1 MMRLNPFGCKNIA
14 PNSSIR
20 HNERMGRPKN
30 FSREGVL
37 EKALPVFWKHGFADA
52 SLQELEK
59 ATGVNKSG
67 LYSEFSGKE
76 ELFLESLRFYLD
88 RLPSLGFLMFEPLG
102 CDNIEQFLK
111 LGPRNTEA
119 QKGCFAI
126 SSMRELAILPS
137 AAIEMLGHGRVQ
149 LKQLIAK
156 NIEAEKPKADVND
169 VAGMVLTFFA
179 GLSVEQN
186 LKSSRAAT
194 GRKVDN
200 LMQVL
205 RNL

>member
-1 MMRLNPFGCKNIA
+1 MA
-14 PNSSIR
+14 
-20 HNERMGRPKN
+20 RPRN

-52 SLQELEK
+52 SLHELEK

-67 LYSEFSGKE
+67 LYAEFSGKE

-88 RLPSLGFLMFEPLG
+88 RLPQRGLLTVEPLG
-102 CDNIEQFLK
+102 WDNIEQFLK
-111 LGPRNTEA
+111 LGPRNTEG
-119 QKGCFAI
+119 QKGCFAV
-126 SSMRELAILPS
+126 SSMRELAILPP
-137 AAIEMLGHGRVQ
+137 AAIEILGHGRVQ

-156 NIEAEKPKADVND
+156 NIEAEKPKAAVDD
-169 VAGMVLTFFA
+169 LAGVVMTFFA

-186 LKSSRAAT
+186 LKSSRAAIL
-194 GRKVDN
+194 RKVDN

-205 RNL
+205 RSL

>member
-1 MMRLNPFGCKNIA
+1 MA
-14 PNSSIR
+14 
-20 HNERMGRPKN
+20 RPRN
-30 FSREGVL
+30 FSRGGVL

-67 LYSEFSGKE
+67 LYSEFSSKE

-88 RLPSLGFLMFEPLG
+88 RLQQRGLLTAEPPG
-102 CDNIEQFLK
+102 WDNIEQFLK
-111 LGPRNTEA
+111 LGASSTEGR
-119 QKGCFAI
+119 KGCFAI
-126 SSMRELAILPS
+126 SSMRELAILPPE
-137 AAIEMLGHGRVQ
+137 ANEILGQSRAR

-156 NIEAEKPKADVND
+156 NIEAEKPKANVDEL
-169 VAGMVLTFFA
+169 AGMVLTFFA
-179 GLSVEQN
+179 GLSMEQN

-200 LMQVL
+200 LMRIL
-205 RNL
+205 RSL

>member
-1 MMRLNPFGCKNIA
+1 MA
-14 PNSSIR
+14 
-20 HNERMGRPKN
+20 RPRN
-30 FSREGVL
+30 FSRAGVL

-67 LYSEFSGKE
+67 LYSEFAGKE

-88 RLPSLGFLMFEPLG
+88 RLPALGFLMVEPLG
-102 CDNIEQFLK
+102 WDNIEQFLK
-111 LGPRNTEA
+111 LGPRNTEG

-126 SSMRELAILPS
+126 SSMRELAILPP

-149 LKQLIAK
+149 LKQLIAR

-169 VAGMVLTFFA
+169 SASMVLTFFA

-194 GRKVDN
+194 GRKIDN
-200 LMQVL
+200 LMRVL
-205 RNL
+205 RSL

>member
-1 MMRLNPFGCKNIA
+1 MA
-14 PNSSIR
+14 
-20 HNERMGRPKN
+20 RPRN

-37 EKALPVFWKHGFADA
+37 ERALPVFWKHGLADA

-88 RLPSLGFLMFEPLG
+88 RVAPHGLLMVEPLG
-102 CDNIEQFLK
+102 WDNIEQFLK
-111 LGPRNTEA
+111 LGPRNTEG
-119 QKGCFAI
+119 QKGCFAV
-126 SSMRELAILPS
+126 SSIRELAILPP

-169 VAGMVLTFFA
+169 LAGMVLTFFT
-179 GLSVEQN
+179 GLSLEQN
-186 LKSSRAAT
+186 LKSSRTNT

-200 LMQVL
+200 LMRVL
-205 RNL
+205 RRL

>member
-1 MMRLNPFGCKNIA
+1 M
-14 PNSSIR
+14 
-20 HNERMGRPKN
+20 
-30 FSREGVL
+30 
-37 EKALPVFWKHGFADA
+37 FWKHGFADA

-88 RLPSLGFLMFEPLG
+88 RMQLGLLMVEPLG
-102 CDNIEQFLK
+102 RDNVEQFLK
-111 LGPRNTEA
+111 LGPRTTEG
-119 QKGCFAI
+119 QKGCFAV
-126 SSMRELAILPS
+126 SSMRELAILPP
-137 AAIEMLGHGRVQ
+137 AAIEMLGQGRVQ

-169 VAGMVLTFFA
+169 LASMVLTFFT
-179 GLSVEQN
+179 GLSAEQN

-200 LMQVL
+200 LMHVL
-205 RNL
+205 RSL

>member
-1 MMRLNPFGCKNIA
+1 MA
-14 PNSSIR
+14 
-20 HNERMGRPKN
+20 RPRN

-67 LYSEFSGKE
+67 LYAEFAGKE
-76 ELFLESLRFYLD
+76 DLFLESLRFYLD
-88 RLPSLGFLMFEPLG
+88 RLQQQGLLTVEPLG
-102 CDNIEQFLK
+102 WDNIEQFLK
-111 LGPRNTEA
+111 LVPSSAEG

-126 SSMRELAILPS
+126 SSMRELAILPPKAVEILDRS
-137 AAIEMLGHGRVQ
+137 RVQ

-156 NIEAEKPKADVND
+156 NIEAERPKANVDEL
-169 VAGMVLTFFA
+169 ARMVLTFFA
-179 GLSVEQN
+179 GLSIEQN

-194 GRKVDN
+194 GRKVDS
-200 LMQVL
+200 LMRVL
-205 RNL
+205 RSL

>member
-1 MMRLNPFGCKNIA
+1 MA
-14 PNSSIR
+14 
-20 HNERMGRPKN
+20 RPRN

-88 RLPSLGFLMFEPLG
+88 RLSSLGFLMVEPLG
-102 CDNIEQFLK
+102 WDNIEQFLK
-111 LGPRNTEA
+111 LGPRNTEG

-126 SSMRELAILPS
+126 SSMRELAIRVLLGRWPRPS
-137 AAIEMLGHGRVQ
+137 RMLGAAHVGVLCRDGIVGEPRRESMIGINQ
-149 LKQLIAK
+149 LR
-156 NIEAEKPKADVND
+156 
-169 VAGMVLTFFA
+169 
-179 GLSVEQN
+179 LS
-186 LKSSRAAT
+186 ST
-194 GRKVDN
+194 
-200 LMQVL
+200 
-205 RNL
+205 

>member
-1 MMRLNPFGCKNIA
+1 MA
-14 PNSSIR
+14 
-20 HNERMGRPKN
+20 RPRN

-67 LYSEFSGKE
+67 LYSEFSGKD

-88 RLPSLGFLMFEPLG
+88 RLPSLGFLLAEPLG
-102 CDNIEQFLK
+102 WDNVEQFLK
-111 LGPRNTEA
+111 LGPRNTEG

-126 SSMRELAILPS
+126 SSMRELAILPP

-169 VAGMVLTFFA
+169 LAGMVLTFFA

-194 GRKVDN
+194 GRKVES

-205 RNL
+205 RSL

>member
-1 MMRLNPFGCKNIA
+1 MA
-14 PNSSIR
+14 
-20 HNERMGRPKN
+20 RPRN

-88 RLPSLGFLMFEPLG
+88 RLPQLRLLMVEPLG
-102 CDNIEQFLK
+102 WDNIEQFLK
-111 LGPRNTEA
+111 LGPRNTEG
-119 QKGCFAI
+119 QKGCFAV
-126 SSMRELAILPS
+126 SSMRELAILPP
-137 AAIEMLGHGRVQ
+137 AAIEMLGHGRAQ

-169 VAGMVLTFFA
+169 LASMVLTFFT

-186 LKSSRAAT
+186 LKSSRAAVA
-194 GRKVDN
+194 RKVDN

-205 RNL
+205 RGL

>member
-1 MMRLNPFGCKNIA
+1 MA
-14 PNSSIR
+14 
-20 HNERMGRPKN
+20 RPRN

-88 RLPSLGFLMFEPLG
+88 RMQLGLLMVEPLG
-102 CDNIEQFLK
+102 WDNVEQFLK
-111 LGPRNTEA
+111 LGPRTTEG
-119 QKGCFAI
+119 QKGCFAV
-126 SSMRELAILPS
+126 SSMRELAILPP
-137 AAIEMLGHGRVQ
+137 ATLEILGQGRVQ

-156 NIEAEKPKADVND
+156 NIEAEKPKADVKD
-169 VAGMVLTFFA
+169 LASMVLTFFT

-186 LKSSRAAT
+186 LKPSRAAT

-200 LMQVL
+200 LMRVL
-205 RNL
+205 RSL

>member
-1 MMRLNPFGCKNIA
+1 MA
-14 PNSSIR
+14 
-20 HNERMGRPKN
+20 RPRN
-30 FSREGVL
+30 FSRGGVL

-67 LYSEFSGKE
+67 LYSEFSSKE

-88 RLPSLGFLMFEPLG
+88 RMPLGLLMVEPLG
-102 CDNIEQFLK
+102 WDNVEQFLK
-111 LGPRNTEA
+111 LGPRTTEG
-119 QKGCFAI
+119 QKGCFAV
-126 SSMRELAILPS
+126 SSMRELAILPP
-137 AAIEMLGHGRVQ
+137 AAIEMLGQGRVQ

-156 NIEAEKPKADVND
+156 NIEAEKPKADVNEL
-169 VAGMVLTFFA
+169 ASMVLTFFT
-179 GLSVEQN
+179 GLSMEQN

-205 RNL
+205 RSL

>member
-1 MMRLNPFGCKNIA
+1 M
-14 PNSSIR
+14 SSGIELVGSVKYDR
-20 HNERMGRPKN
+20 DMGRPRN

-67 LYSEFSGKE
+67 LYSEFSCKE
-76 ELFLESLRFYLD
+76 DLFLESLRFYLD
-88 RLPSLGFLMFEPLG
+88 RMQLGLLMVEPLG
-102 CDNIEQFLK
+102 WDNVEQFLK
-111 LGPRNTEA
+111 LGPRTTEG
-119 QKGCFAI
+119 QKGCFAV
-126 SSMRELAILPS
+126 SSMRELAILPP
-137 AAIEMLGHGRVQ
+137 AAIEMLGQGRVQ

-169 VAGMVLTFFA
+169 LASMVLTFFT

-194 GRKVDN
+194 GRKIDN

-205 RNL
+205 RSL

>member
-1 MMRLNPFGCKNIA
+1 
-14 PNSSIR
+14 
-20 HNERMGRPKN
+20 MGRPKN

-37 EKALPVFWKHGFADA
+37 EKALPVFWEHGFADA

-67 LYSEFSGKE
+67 LYAEFSGKE

-88 RLPSLGFLMFEPLG
+88 RLPSLGFLMAEPFG
-102 CDNIEQFLK
+102 WHNIEQFLK
-111 LGPRNTEA
+111 FGPRNTQG

-126 SSMRELAILPS
+126 SSMRELAILPP

-156 NIEAEKPKADVND
+156 NIEAEKPKLAVDDLV
-169 VAGMVLTFFA
+169 GMVLTFFA

-186 LKSSRAAT
+186 LKSNRAAT

-205 RNL
+205 RSL

>member
-1 MMRLNPFGCKNIA
+1 MA
-14 PNSSIR
+14 
-20 HNERMGRPKN
+20 RPRN

-37 EKALPVFWKHGFADA
+37 KKALPVFWKHGFADA

-88 RLPSLGFLMFEPLG
+88 RLPSLGLLMVEPLG
-102 CDNIEQFLK
+102 WNNIEQFLK
-111 LGPRNTEA
+111 LGPRNIEG
-119 QKGCFAI
+119 QKGCFAV
-126 SSMRELAILPS
+126 SSMRELAILPP
-137 AAIEMLGHGRVQ
+137 AATEMLAHGRVQ

-156 NIEAEKPKADVND
+156 NIEAERPKADVND
-169 VAGMVLTFFA
+169 LAGMVLTFFT

-194 GRKVDN
+194 GRRVDGM
-200 LMQVL
+200 MQVL
-205 RNL
+205 RSL

>member
-1 MMRLNPFGCKNIA
+1 MA
-14 PNSSIR
+14 
-20 HNERMGRPKN
+20 RPRN

-88 RLPSLGFLMFEPLG
+88 RMQLGLLMVEPLG
-102 CDNIEQFLK
+102 WDNVEQFLK
-111 LGPRNTEA
+111 LGPRTTEG
-119 QKGCFAI
+119 QKGCFAV
-126 SSMRELAILPS
+126 SSMRELAILPP
-137 AAIEMLGHGRVQ
+137 AAIEMLGQGRVQ

-156 NIEAEKPKADVND
+156 NIEAEKPKADVNEL
-169 VAGMVLTFFA
+169 ASMVLTFFT
-179 GLSVEQN
+179 GLSMEQN

-205 RNL
+205 RSL

>member
-1 MMRLNPFGCKNIA
+1 MA
-14 PNSSIR
+14 
-20 HNERMGRPKN
+20 RPRN

-37 EKALPVFWKHGFADA
+37 ERALPVFWKHGFADA

-67 LYSEFSGKE
+67 LYAEFSGKE

-88 RLPSLGFLMFEPLG
+88 RMPQLALLMVEPLG
-102 CDNIEQFLK
+102 WDNIEQFLK
-111 LGPRNTEA
+111 LGPRNTEG

-126 SSMRELAILPS
+126 SSMRELAILPP
-137 AAIEMLGHGRVQ
+137 AAIEILGRSRVQ
-149 LKQLIAK
+149 LKQLIAR
-156 NIEAEKPKADVND
+156 NIEAEKPKLAVDEL
-169 VAGMVLTFFA
+169 AGMVMTFFA

-186 LKSSRAAT
+186 LKSARAAT
-194 GRKVDN
+194 GRKVDS

-205 RNL
+205 RSL

>member
-1 MMRLNPFGCKNIA
+1 MA
-14 PNSSIR
+14 
-20 HNERMGRPKN
+20 RPRN

-37 EKALPVFWKHGFADA
+37 ERALPVFWKHGFADA
-52 SLQELEK
+52 SLQELER

-88 RLPSLGFLMFEPLG
+88 RMPQLGLLMVEPLG
-102 CDNIEQFLK
+102 WDNIEQFLK
-111 LGPRNTEA
+111 LGPRNTEG

-126 SSMRELAILPS
+126 SSMRELAILPP
-137 AAIEMLGHGRVQ
+137 AAIELLGRSRVQ
-149 LKQLIAK
+149 LKQLVTK
-156 NIEAEKPKADVND
+156 NIEAEKPDADVND
-169 VAGMVLTFFA
+169 LAGMVLTFFA

-194 GRKVDN
+194 GRKVDS

-205 RNL
+205 RSL

>member
-1 MMRLNPFGCKNIA
+1 MA
-14 PNSSIR
+14 
-20 HNERMGRPKN
+20 RPRN

-76 ELFLESLRFYLD
+76 DLFLESLRFYLD
-88 RLPSLGFLMFEPLG
+88 RMQLGLLMVEPLG
-102 CDNIEQFLK
+102 WDNVEQFLK
-111 LGPRNTEA
+111 LGPRTTEG
-119 QKGCFAI
+119 QKGCFAV
-126 SSMRELAILPS
+126 SSMRELAILPP
-137 AAIEMLGHGRVQ
+137 AAIEMLGRGRMQ

-156 NIEAEKPKADVND
+156 NIEAEKPKAAVND
-169 VAGMVLTFFA
+169 LASMVLTFFT

-186 LKSSRAAT
+186 LKPSRAAT

-200 LMQVL
+200 LMRIL
-205 RNL
+205 RSL

>member
-1 MMRLNPFGCKNIA
+1 MA
-14 PNSSIR
+14 
-20 HNERMGRPKN
+20 RPRN

-59 ATGVNKSG
+59 VTGVNKSG

-88 RLPSLGFLMFEPLG
+88 RMQLGLLMVEPLG
-102 CDNIEQFLK
+102 WDNVEQFLK
-111 LGPRNTEA
+111 LGPRTTEG
-119 QKGCFAI
+119 QKGCFAV
-126 SSMRELAILPS
+126 SSMRELAILPP
-137 AAIEMLGHGRVQ
+137 AAIEMLGRGRVQ

-156 NIEAEKPKADVND
+156 NIEAEKPKADVNEL
-169 VAGMVLTFFA
+169 ASMVLTFFT
-179 GLSVEQN
+179 GLSMEQN

-205 RNL
+205 RSL

>member
-1 MMRLNPFGCKNIA
+1 MA
-14 PNSSIR
+14 
-20 HNERMGRPKN
+20 RPRN
-30 FSREGVL
+30 FSRAGVL

-52 SLQELEK
+52 SLQELER

-88 RLPSLGFLMFEPLG
+88 RTAQRGLLTVEPLG
-102 CDNIEQFLK
+102 WDNIEQFLK
-111 LGPRNTEA
+111 LGPGNTEG

-126 SSMRELAILPS
+126 SSMRELAILPP
-137 AAIEMLGHGRVQ
+137 AALEMLGHSRVQ
-149 LKQLIAK
+149 LKQLIAR
-156 NIEAEKPKADVND
+156 NIEAEKPKLAVDD
-169 VAGMVLTFFA
+169 LAGMVLTFFA
-179 GLSVEQN
+179 GLSMEQN

-205 RNL
+205 RSL

>member
-1 MMRLNPFGCKNIA
+1 
-14 PNSSIR
+14 
-20 HNERMGRPKN
+20 
-30 FSREGVL
+30 VL

-88 RLPSLGFLMFEPLG
+88 RMQLGLLMVEPLG
-102 CDNIEQFLK
+102 WDNVEQFLK
-111 LGPRNTEA
+111 LGPRTTEG
-119 QKGCFAI
+119 QKGCFAV
-126 SSMRELAILPS
+126 SSMRELAILPP
-137 AAIEMLGHGRVQ
+137 AAIEMLGQGRVQ

-156 NIEAEKPKADVND
+156 NIEAEKPKADVNEL
-169 VAGMVLTFFA
+169 ASMVLTFYT
-179 GLSVEQN
+179 GLSMEQN
-186 LKSSRAAT
+186 LKSSRAAI

-205 RNL
+205 RSL

>member
-1 MMRLNPFGCKNIA
+1 MA
-14 PNSSIR
+14 
-20 HNERMGRPKN
+20 RPRN

-67 LYSEFSGKE
+67 LYAEFAGKE
-76 ELFLESLRFYLD
+76 DLFLESLRFYLD
-88 RLPSLGFLMFEPLG
+88 RLQQQGLLTVEPLG
-102 CDNIEQFLK
+102 WDNIEQFLK
-111 LGPRNTEA
+111 LVPSSKEG

-126 SSMRELAILPS
+126 SSMRELAILPPK
-137 AAIEMLGHGRVQ
+137 AIEILGQSRVL

-156 NIEAEKPKADVND
+156 NIEAEKPKANVDEL
-169 VAGMVLTFFA
+169 ARMVLTFFA
-179 GLSVEQN
+179 GLSMEQN

-194 GRKVDN
+194 GRKVDS
-200 LMQVL
+200 LMRVL
-205 RNL
+205 RSL